1 MSDATTADDGILRAP
16 LVIEYP
22 FKRTVGPV
30 QSAFL
35 TGLRE
40 GILVG
45 VKRPNGTVLCPPV
58 EYDPET
64 AEELDQLVEL
74 PDEGIVTTWAWIA
87 EPRPN
92 QPLDHAFAWALVQID
107 GTGSGF
113 LHAVDAG
120 SEEAMSTGMRVR
132 ARFRP
137 ADERIGMI
145 TDIECFEPV
154 TPGAT
159 A

>member
-1 MSDATTADDGILRAP
+1 MPDASVADDDILRAP

-22 FKRTVGPV
+22 FSRTVGPV

-45 VKRPNGTVLCPPV
+45 VKRSDGTVLCPPV
-58 EYDPET
+58 EYDPDT
-64 AEELDQLVEL
+64 AEELDQLVQL
-74 PDEGIVTTWAWIA
+74 VPEGTVTTWAWIH

-92 QPLDHAFAWALVQID
+92 NPLDRPFAWALVQID
-107 GTGSGF
+107 GTSTGF

-120 SEEAMSTGMRVR
+120 SEAAMSTGMRVR
-132 ARFRP
+132 ARFKP
-137 ADERIGMI
+137 AEEREGMI
-145 TDIECFEPV
+145 TDLACFEPV
-154 TPGAT
+154 TDGGAP
-159 A
+159 

>member
-1 MSDATTADDGILRAP
+1 MPETPVDDDILRAP

-22 FKRTVGPV
+22 FSRTVGPV

-45 VKRPNGTVLCPPV
+45 VKCSDGTVLCPPV
-58 EYDPET
+58 EYDPDT
-64 AEELDQLVEL
+64 AEELDQLVQLE
-74 PDEGIVTTWAWIA
+74 PEGTVTTWAWIH

-92 QPLDHAFAWALVQID
+92 NPLDRPFAWALVQID
-107 GTGSGF
+107 GASTGF

-120 SEEAMSTGMRVR
+120 SEEAMSTGMRVK
-132 ARFRP
+132 ARFKP
-137 ADERIGMI
+137 ADEREGLI
-145 TDIECFEPV
+145 TDLACFEPA
-154 TPGAT
+154 TDGGAS
-159 A
+159 

>member
-1 MSDATTADDGILRAP
+1 MPDTTDDILRAP

-40 GILVG
+40 GILIG
-45 VKRPNGTVLCPPV
+45 VRRSDGTVLCPPV

-64 AEELDQLVEL
+64 AEDLDQLVEL
-74 PDEGIVTTWAWIA
+74 QPEGTVTTWAWVD

-92 QPLDHAFAWALVQID
+92 HPFDRPFGWALVQLD
-107 GTGSGF
+107 GTSTGF

-120 SEEAMSTGMRVR
+120 DEAVMSTGMRVR

-137 ADERIGMI
+137 ADEREGMI
-145 TDIECFEPV
+145 TDLACFEPMDDGG
-154 TPGAT
+154 PA
-159 A
+159 

>member
-1 MSDATTADDGILRAP
+1 MPEAPPDDGDVLRAT

-45 VKRPNGTVLCPPV
+45 VRRSDGSVLCPPV
-58 EYDPET
+58 EYDPDT
-64 AEELDQLVEL
+64 AEELDQLVQL
-74 PDEGIVTTWAWIA
+74 PLEGEVTTWAWIA
-87 EPRPN
+87 DPRPN
-92 QPLDHAFAWALVQID
+92 NPLDHPFAWALVKVD
-107 GTGSGF
+107 GASTGF

-120 SEEAMSTGMRVR
+120 DESAMSTGMRVR

-137 ADERIGMI
+137 AEEREGMI
-145 TDIECFEPV
+145 TDLACFEPI
-154 TPGAT
+154 TEEAS
-159 A
+159 

>member
-1 MSDATTADDGILRAP
+1 MADVDDDILRAP

-45 VKRPNGTVLCPPV
+45 VKRSDGSVMCPPV
-58 EYDPET
+58 EYDPDT

-74 PDEGIVTTWAWIA
+74 PAEGTVKSWAWIH
-87 EPRPN
+87 EPRRDN
-92 QPLDHAFAWALVQID
+92 PLDHAFAWALIEID
-107 GTGSGF
+107 GASTGF

-120 SEEAMSTGMRVR
+120 DEAAMSTGMRVQ

-137 ADERIGMI
+137 REEREGMI
-145 TDIECFEPV
+145 TDIACFEPAGG
-154 TPGAT
+154 GA